1 MSNSGFTF
9 RRVRE
14 EMIETLLDL
23 GIKDFRVLDAISQ
36 VPRHIFL
43 DEALRSRAYENRS
56 LTIGYK
62 QTISQPYIV
71 ARMTELLI
79 SHTNSRGKI
88 FENLLE
94 LGSGC
99 GYQSAVL
106 SFFPRIILGGLLF
119 NLGLSFLVDW
129 LYSTWSRVPKTDY
142 TIILLIFLVIG
153 TVGFLEGVITG
164 LLMSVILFVV
174 SYSKVEIIK
183 HELTGKTFHSN
194 VERSESIKNIIDDIL
209 FINYDALTYSSVAQ
223 LVERVTVNHQV
234 GGSSPSRGERILI

>member
-1 MSNSGFTF
+1 MNSSGFTF

-14 EMIETLLDL
+14 QMIENLLDL

-36 VPRHIFL
+36 VPRHTFL
-43 DEALRSRAYENRS
+43 DEALWSRAYENRS

-88 FENLLE
+88 FENVLE

-106 SFFPRIILGGLLF
+106 SFFSEKVDAIERVKPLVRKSRENLSRLKINNVLFKYGDGYQDWDDSIEYDGILCAAAPREYPKDII
-119 NLGLSFLVDW
+119 S
-129 LYSTWSRVPKTDY
+129 
-142 TIILLIFLVIG
+142 ILKEDAKLVIP
-153 TVGFLEGVITG
+153 
-164 LLMSVILFVV
+164 
-174 SYSKVEIIK
+174 
-183 HELTGKTFHSN
+183 
-194 VERSESIKNIIDDIL
+194 
-209 FINYDALTYSSVAQ
+209 
-223 LVERVTVNHQV
+223 V
-234 GGSSPSRGERILI
+234 GGSDQKLNVITKCKDNEIDESFYDDVSFVPMLAGISDDGNDV

>member
-1 MSNSGFTF
+1 MNSSGFTF

-14 EMIETLLDL
+14 QMIESLLDL

-36 VPRHIFL
+36 VPRHTFL
-43 DEALRSRAYENRS
+43 DEALWSRAYENRS

-88 FENLLE
+88 FENVLE

-106 SFFPRIILGGLLF
+106 SFFSEKVDASERVKPVVRKSRENLSNLKINNVLFKYGDGYQDWDDSIEYDGILCAAAPREYPKDLISILKE
-119 NLGLSFLVDW
+119 NA
-129 LYSTWSRVPKTDY
+129 K
-142 TIILLIFLVIG
+142 LVIP
-153 TVGFLEGVITG
+153 
-164 LLMSVILFVV
+164 
-174 SYSKVEIIK
+174 
-183 HELTGKTFHSN
+183 
-194 VERSESIKNIIDDIL
+194 
-209 FINYDALTYSSVAQ
+209 
-223 LVERVTVNHQV
+223 V
-234 GGSSPSRGERILI
+234 GGSDQKLNVITKCKDNEIDESFYDDVSFVPMLAGISDDGNDV

>member
-71 ARMTELLI
+71 AKMTELLI
-79 SHTNSRGKI
+79 SHTKSRGKV
-88 FENLLE
+88 FENILE

-99 GYQSAVL
+99 GYQSAIL
-106 SFFPRIILGGLLF
+106 SFFSEKVDAIERLKPLVQKSKENLSKLKISNVIFKYGDGYQDWDKEKKYDGILCAAAPRQYPNDLIELLG
-119 NLGLSFLVDW
+119 NDA
-129 LYSTWSRVPKTDY
+129 K
-142 TIILLIFLVIG
+142 LVIP
-153 TVGFLEGVITG
+153 
-164 LLMSVILFVV
+164 
-174 SYSKVEIIK
+174 
-183 HELTGKTFHSN
+183 
-194 VERSESIKNIIDDIL
+194 
-209 FINYDALTYSSVAQ
+209 
-223 LVERVTVNHQV
+223 V
-234 GGSSPSRGERILI
+234 GGSSQKLKVVTKINDEEIKEDEFDEVSFVPMLAGKSEDGNDV

>member
-43 DEALRSRAYENRS
+43 DQALWSRAYENRS

-79 SHTNSRGKI
+79 SHTNTRGKV
-88 FENLLE
+88 FENILE

-106 SFFPRIILGGLLF
+106 SFFSEKVDAIERIKPLVNKSRENLSNLKINNVLFKHGDGYEDWDKQKKYDGILCAAAPRAYP
-119 NLGLSFLVDW
+119 NDLVSVLNDNA
-129 LYSTWSRVPKTDY
+129 K
-142 TIILLIFLVIG
+142 LVIP
-153 TVGFLEGVITG
+153 
-164 LLMSVILFVV
+164 
-174 SYSKVEIIK
+174 
-183 HELTGKTFHSN
+183 
-194 VERSESIKNIIDDIL
+194 
-209 FINYDALTYSSVAQ
+209 
-223 LVERVTVNHQV
+223 V
-234 GGSSPSRGERILI
+234 GGSSQKLNVITKNKDEEIKEEQYDDVSFVPMLAGKSEDGNDV

>member
-1 MSNSGFTF
+1 MNSSGFTF

-14 EMIETLLDL
+14 QMIENLLDL

-36 VPRHIFL
+36 VPRHTFL
-43 DEALRSRAYENRS
+43 DEALWSRAYENRS

-88 FENLLE
+88 FENVLE

-106 SFFPRIILGGLLF
+106 SFFSEKVDAIERVKPLVRKSRENLSKLKINNVLFKYGDGYQDWDDSIEYDGILCAAAPREYPKDII
-119 NLGLSFLVDW
+119 S
-129 LYSTWSRVPKTDY
+129 
-142 TIILLIFLVIG
+142 ILKEDAKLVIP
-153 TVGFLEGVITG
+153 
-164 LLMSVILFVV
+164 
-174 SYSKVEIIK
+174 
-183 HELTGKTFHSN
+183 
-194 VERSESIKNIIDDIL
+194 
-209 FINYDALTYSSVAQ
+209 
-223 LVERVTVNHQV
+223 V
-234 GGSSPSRGERILI
+234 GGSDQKLNVITKCKNNEIDESFYDDVSFVPMLAGKSDDGNDV

>member
-43 DEALRSRAYENRS
+43 DEALWSRAYENRS

-79 SHTNSRGKI
+79 SHTNTRGKV
-88 FENLLE
+88 FENILE

-106 SFFPRIILGGLLF
+106 SFFSEKVDAIERIKPLVHKSRENLSNLKINNVLFKHGDGYEDWDTQKKYDGILCAAAPRAYP
-119 NLGLSFLVDW
+119 NDLVSV
-129 LYSTWSRVPKTDY
+129 LNENAK
-142 TIILLIFLVIG
+142 LVIP
-153 TVGFLEGVITG
+153 
-164 LLMSVILFVV
+164 
-174 SYSKVEIIK
+174 
-183 HELTGKTFHSN
+183 
-194 VERSESIKNIIDDIL
+194 
-209 FINYDALTYSSVAQ
+209 
-223 LVERVTVNHQV
+223 V
-234 GGSSPSRGERILI
+234 GGSSQKLNVITKNKDEEIKEEQYDDVSFVPMLAGKSEDGNDV